1 MRLIVTDLHRAYPG
15 LEVLS
20 GVSLSINAGEVVA
33 IRGAS
38 GTGKST
44 LLHCLGLLEQPDR
57 GTISLD
63 GEELTTLR
71 PGKRAQ
77 RRATAIGFVFQ
88 AFNLLPEFN
97 VLENVLMTARTA
109 GLPLATSRNRA
120 QQLLESVGLSER
132 AQSRIQTLSGGERQ
146 RVALCRALLPRPAL
160 LLADEPTGNLDPA
173 TAAVVLHQ
181 LLDLAKSN
189 GSSVVIV
196 THDTAIADQ
205 AGRRLEL
212 RAGLLHEESTSA

>member
-38 GTGKST
+38 GTGQST

-63 GEELTTLR
+63 GEELTTLK
-71 PGKRAQ
+71 PSTRAQ

-88 AFNLLPEFN
+88 AFNLLPEFT

-120 QQLLESVGLSER
+120 SQLLESVGLSGR

-212 RAGLLHEESTSA
+212 RAGLLHAESASP

>member
-1 MRLIVTDLHRAYPG
+1 MRLVVHDLHRAYPG

-20 GVSLSINAGEVVA
+20 GVELTVNAGEVVA

-57 GTISLD
+57 GSISLD

-71 PGKRAQ
+71 SGKRAQ
-77 RRATAIGFVFQ
+77 RRARSIGFVFQ
-88 AFNLLPEFN
+88 AFNLLPEFD
-97 VLENVLMTARTA
+97 VLENVMMTARTA
-109 GLPLATSRNRA
+109 LMPLAQARVRA
-120 QQLLESVGLSER
+120 TALLESVGLAER
-132 AQSRIQTLSGGERQ
+132 RLSRIQTLSGGERQ

-181 LLDLAKSN
+181 LLDLARSN
-189 GSSVVIV
+189 DSSVVIV
-196 THDTAIADQ
+196 THDPAIADQ

-212 RAGLLHEESTSA
+212 RAGLLHAEAPAS

>member
-1 MRLIVTDLHRAYPG
+1 MRLVVDDLHRAYPG
-15 LEVLS
+15 LEVLA
-20 GVSLSINAGEVVA
+20 GVALTVNAGEVVA

-57 GTISLD
+57 GSIRLD

-71 PGKRAQ
+71 VSKRAQ
-77 RRATAIGFVFQ
+77 RRARAIGFVFQ
-88 AFNLLPEFN
+88 AFNLLPEFD
-97 VLENVLMTARTA
+97 VLENVMMTARTA
-109 GLPLATSRNRA
+109 QLPLAPARA
-120 QQLLESVGLSER
+120 RAVGLLESVGLAER
-132 AQSRIQTLSGGERQ
+132 RHSRIQTLSGGERQ
-146 RVALCRALLPRPAL
+146 RVALCRALLPKPAL

-181 LLDLAKSN
+181 LLDLARSN
-189 GSSVVIV
+189 DSSVVIV
-196 THDTAIADQ
+196 THDPAIADQ

-212 RAGLLHEESTSA
+212 RAGLLHAETPSA